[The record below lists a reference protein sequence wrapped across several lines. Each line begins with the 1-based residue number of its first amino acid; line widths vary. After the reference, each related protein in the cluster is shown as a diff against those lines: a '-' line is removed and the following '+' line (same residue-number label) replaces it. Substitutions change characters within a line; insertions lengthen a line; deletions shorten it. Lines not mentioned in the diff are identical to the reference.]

1 MPPGLGSV
9 KKMPFPNDDVGRSLS
24 YESVWTLLICTRS
37 HSTPQRDEWCFTADV
52 GGVCA
57 EVKQTKG
64 RPGPGH
70 EDFAVW
76 KPRAV
81 PEGQRT
87 PQDIQASLLGRHDPG
102 VDVRTGAGPC
112 SAPLL
117 RGLTQAAAF
126 KMCCGGSRG
135 HSRDPPR
142 LLQPRRWTVKPG
154 RGSDAIPELLV
165 PREVLV
171 APVMPV
177 SVPMCG
183 EGSSR
188 CPGMD
193 GRPPATPGPA
203 WGKEPWEGAGLPALR
218 LMLTPALHLV
228 GDRGQCGLRPPGDL

>member
-1 MPPGLGSV
+1 
-9 KKMPFPNDDVGRSLS
+9 MPFPNDDVGRSLS

-81 PEGQRT
+81 PEGQQT

-117 RGLTQAAAF
+117 RGLTQAAAL

-135 HSRDPPR
+135 HSRDPPQ
-142 LLQPRRWTVKPG
+142 LLQPRRWMVKPG
-154 RGSDAIPELLV
+154 NRERCHPRAAGPSGDVGGPSDACGCAHAWGRLIPV
-165 PREVLV
+165 PRD
-171 APVMPV
+171 
-177 SVPMCG
+177 G
-183 EGSSR
+183 R
-188 CPGMD
+188 MD
-193 GRPPATPGPA
+193 GGAPATLGPA
-203 WGKEPWEGAGLPALR
+203 WGKEPREGAGLPALR
-218 LMLTPALHLV
+218 LMLPPALRLV
-228 GDRGQCGLRPPGDL
+228 GDRGQCGLQPPGDL